1 MASSR
6 HALISGAG
14 IAGSALA
21 LRLAA
26 YGWRTTVL
34 ERAPRQRDE
43 GHNIDVRGTAREV
56 LRRMG
61 LEDAV
66 RAAGTREV
74 GFRVIGDDGR
84 PVAEIPMDPTG
95 SADGPTA
102 ELEILRGE
110 LARVLIG
117 AAPGS
122 TAFRFGTRIT
132 GVEDRGAGDGPARV
146 ALDDG
151 TTVTADLVV
160 VAEGLRSR
168 TRDLVFD
175 DVAVRETGLY
185 GAYLTIPRTADD
197 DAWWNWFHET
207 GSRGVHLR
215 PDNLGTTRAMLTF
228 LSGVRGLET
237 LGDADVRTVL
247 RRTFADAGW
256 VAPRIMRELGDGPG
270 GAPMYFDAVGQ
281 VTAPRWSSGRVV
293 LLGDAAYCP
302 SPLGGGGTSLA
313 LIGAYVLAGELASR
327 PGDTAGA
334 LHRYEELLRPATE
347 QAQKLPP
354 LTLANP
360 RTRAGIRTLRTA
372 FRAVASPVGKR
383 VTGLLGATP
392 TGAVDAFRLPDYPAP
407 SSSSVATTAR
417 R

>member
-1 MASSR
+1 MTPSR
-6 HALISGAG
+6 HVLVSGAG
-14 IAGSALA
+14 IAGTALA
-21 LRLAA
+21 LRLSA

-34 ERAPRQRDE
+34 ERAPRRRDE
-43 GHNIDVRGTAREV
+43 GHNIDVRGAAREV

-74 GFRVIGDDGR
+74 GFRVIGDGGR
-84 PVAEIPMDPTG
+84 PVGEIPMDPSGPT
-95 SADGPTA
+95 DGPTA

-110 LARVLIG
+110 LARVLME
-117 AAPGS
+117 AAPES
-122 TAFRFGTRIT
+122 TTFRFGTRIVD
-132 GVEDRGAGDGPARV
+132 VEDRGTGDGPARV

-168 TRDLVFD
+168 TRDLLFD
-175 DVAVRETGLY
+175 DVTVRETGMY
-185 GAYLTIPRTADD
+185 GAYLTIPRTGDD

-247 RRTFADAGW
+247 RHTFADAGW
-256 VAPRIMRELGDGPG
+256 AAPRILRELGDGPD

-281 VTAPRWSSGRVV
+281 VMAPRWSSGRVV
-293 LLGDAAYCP
+293 LLGDAAHCP

-313 LIGAYVLAGELASR
+313 LIGAYVLAGELATR
-327 PGDTAGA
+327 PADTAGA
-334 LHRYEELLRPATE
+334 LHRYEQLLRSAVGR
-347 QAQKLPP
+347 AQKLPP
-354 LTLANP
+354 LTLTNP
-360 RTRAGIRTLRTA
+360 RTRTGIRTLRTT
-372 FRAVASPVGKR
+372 FRAVASSPGQR
-383 VTGLLGATP
+383 LLGLFGGSP

-407 SSSSVATTAR
+407 SSSRVETTSR

>member
-1 MASSR
+1 MTSSP

-34 ERAPRQRDE
+34 ERTPRRRDE
-43 GHNIDVRGTAREV
+43 GHNVDVRGAAREV
-56 LRRMG
+56 LHRMG

-84 PVAEIPMDPTG
+84 AVAEIPMDPTG
-95 SADGPTA
+95 PTDGPTA

-110 LARVLIG
+110 LARVLIE
-117 AAPGS
+117 AAPAS
-122 TAFRFGTRIT
+122 TTFRFGTRIT
-132 GVEDRGAGDGPARV
+132 GVEDRGTADGPARV
-146 ALDDG
+146 TLDDG

-168 TRDLVFD
+168 TRELVFD
-175 DVAVRETGLY
+175 DVTVHETGMY
-185 GAYLTIPRTADD
+185 GAYLTIPRTTDD
-197 DAWWNWFHET
+197 DAWWNWFHGT
-207 GSRGVHLR
+207 GSHGVHLR

-256 VAPRIMRELGDGPG
+256 VAPRILRELGDGPD

-281 VTAPRWSSGRVV
+281 VMAPRWSSGRVV
-293 LLGDAAYCP
+293 LLGDAAHCP

-313 LIGAYVLAGELASR
+313 LIGAYVLAGELASH

-334 LHRYEELLRPATE
+334 LRRYEELLRPATDR
-347 QAQKLPP
+347 AQKLPP
-354 LTLANP
+354 LRLANP

-372 FRAVASPVGKR
+372 FRAVASPAGKR

-392 TGAVDAFRLPDYPAP
+392 TGAVDTFGLPDYPAP
-407 SSSSVATTAR
+407 SSSSVATTSR

>member
-1 MASSR
+1 MTSSR

-34 ERAPRQRDE
+34 ERTPRRRDE
-43 GHNIDVRGTAREV
+43 GHNVDVRGAAREV

-61 LEDAV
+61 LEEAV
-66 RAAGTREV
+66 RDAGTREA
-74 GFRVIGDDGR
+74 GFRVVGDGGR
-84 PVAEIPMDPTG
+84 TVAEVPVDTAG
-95 SADGPTA
+95 AGDGPTA

-110 LARVLIG
+110 LARVLIE

-122 TAFRFGTRIT
+122 VAFRFDTRIT
-132 GVEDRGAGDGPARV
+132 AVEDRGTADGPARV

-168 TRDLVFD
+168 TRELVFD
-175 DVAVRETGLY
+175 DVTVRETGMY
-185 GAYLTIPRTADD
+185 GAYLTIPRAADD

-237 LGDADVRTVL
+237 LGDADIRTVL
-247 RRTFADAGW
+247 RQTFADAGW
-256 VAPRIMRELGDGPG
+256 VAPRILRELGDGPDG
-270 GAPMYFDAVGQ
+270 SPMYFDAIGQ
-281 VTAPRWSSGRVV
+281 VMAPRWSSGRVV
-293 LLGDAAYCP
+293 LLGDAAHCP
-302 SPLGGGGTSLA
+302 SPMGGGGTSLA

-334 LHRYEELLRPATE
+334 LRRYEEMLRPATE

-354 LTLANP
+354 LRLANP
-360 RTRAGIRTLRTA
+360 RTRAGIAALRA
-372 FRAVASPVGKR
+372 AARVATSPLGRRVGD
-383 VTGLLGATP
+383 LLGGSL